1 MKPEKIFETKS
12 IEEKEQ
18 SQEKEYKRLDDKEA
32 ERIIDEKIDIKTLV
46 DKLEI
51 EFQKPLAVVEA
62 LARLVLELKDELP
75 NYDTI
80 LSDEVS
86 GRIPSL
92 LLGNILEKVRE
103 REGKK
108 EPNTYFISAGRHAD
122 PRIESYVDKFI
133 KKKKNKFGKT
143 LLVTEFIDTGNSIEK
158 ITNILTEQDVDFN
171 IASVSISEKLREAT
185 KKTNLSKESIKKLR
199 VGKEESYIGLEF
211 YAKEFIG
218 VEKTASSNNA
228 YPVANIFRNQ
238 EKVNKVRKDME
249 TVADELYKLTE

>member
-108 EPNTYFISAGRHAD
+108 NPILTSF
-122 PRIESYVDKFI
+122 
-133 KKKKNKFGKT
+133 
-143 LLVTEFIDTGNSIEK
+143 LLVDTQ
-158 ITNILTEQDVDFN
+158 T
-171 IASVSISEKLREAT
+171 
-185 KKTNLSKESIKKLR
+185 
-199 VGKEESYIGLEF
+199 
-211 YAKEFIG
+211 
-218 VEKTASSNNA
+218 
-228 YPVANIFRNQ
+228 Q
-238 EKVNKVRKDME
+238 E
-249 TVADELYKLTE
+249 